1 MKKIILLASLF
12 CVFTS
17 FLNNIDTLKG
27 NSALAATSTNVDI
40 YAEKNRGGTLV
51 MSSIGEPSN
60 LITMLSTDSASHEIA
75 SFLFVSVLKY
85 DKDYNIIP
93 DIAKS
98 FEVLDDGK
106 HLKFELRDDVY
117 WQDGTQLTADDVTF
131 TYNITL
137 DPLTPTAYATDFQQV
152 KEYKQTGKFSFEV
165 FYDSVYSRSLISWMA
180 SILPKHILENQ
191 DIVRTPFSRKPIGA
205 GPFILEEWK
214 SGTSITLKSNPRYF
228 NGQPPLSKIVY
239 RIIPDSST
247 IFLEA
252 RNRAIDFFSPTPQQY
267 LKQTN
272 TAQWT
277 ENWNKFKYLS
287 PSYTYLGFNL
297 ENALFQD
304 KRVRQA
310 MSYAVDRETLIK
322 SVLLGLG
329 ESTVGPYMPNTW
341 VYNSKLTPY
350 AFNLEKAQS
359 LLAEAGWKLN
369 KNNILEKDGQEF
381 VFTVITNQ
389 GNDLRIKTATL
400 LQAYFKKV
408 GIEMKIRTI
417 EWSAFINE
425 FIHKG
430 NFEATLLGWNILQ
443 DPDSYNVWH
452 SSGAIEGGL
461 NFIRYKNSEVDSML
475 ELGRATL
482 DDAKRT
488 TYYHKFQE
496 ILHEEQ
502 PYLFLYVPYALPMVQ
517 KRFKNIKTA
526 PAGISYNID
535 QWYVPKS
542 LQIYK

>member
-1 MKKIILLASLF
+1 MRKIFLIAFILTTFTFFLQDNELFANETAKKH
-12 CVFTS
+12 T
-17 FLNNIDTLKG
+17 
-27 NSALAATSTNVDI
+27 DI
-40 YAEKNRGGTLV
+40 YAEENRGGTLV

-60 LITMLSTDSASHEIA
+60 LITLLSTDSASHEIA
-75 SFLFVSVLKY
+75 SFIFVSVLKY

-93 DIAKS
+93 DIASS
-98 FEVLDDGK
+98 FEVLDEGK
-106 HLKFELRDDVY
+106 HLKFTLREDVY

-131 TYNITL
+131 TYKLTIA
-137 DPLTPTAYATDFQQV
+137 DETPTAYAGDFKAI

-165 FYDSVYSRSLISWMA
+165 FYDEVYSRSLISWMA
-180 SILPKHILENQ
+180 SILPKHILKNQ
-191 DIVRTPFSRKPIGA
+191 DIVRTPFSRNPLGA
-205 GPFILEEWK
+205 GPFLLDEWK
-214 SGTSITLKSNPRYF
+214 SGTSITLKSNPNYF
-228 NGQPPLSKIVY
+228 KGQPPLAKIIY

-272 TAQWT
+272 TKAWT

-287 PSYTYLGFNL
+287 PSYTYFGFNL
-297 ENALFQD
+297 ENALFKD
-304 KRVRQA
+304 KKTRQA
-310 MSYAVDRETLIK
+310 MSYAIDRQTLIK

-329 ESTVGPYMPNTW
+329 EPTVGPYMPNTW
-341 VYNSKLTPY
+341 VYNSTLTPY
-350 AFNLEKAQS
+350 TYDVEKAKT

-369 KNNILEKDGQEF
+369 KNNILEKDGHIF
-381 VFTVITNQ
+381 SFTVITNQ

-430 NFEATLLGWNILQ
+430 NFEATILGWNILQ
-443 DPDSYNVWH
+443 DPDSFNVWH
-452 SSGAIEGGL
+452 SSSAIDGGL
-461 NFIRYKNSEVDSML
+461 NFVRFKNAEVDSML
-475 ELGRATL
+475 EQGRATL
-482 DDAKRT
+482 DNEKRKKF
-488 TYYHKFQE
+488 YHTFQE
-496 ILHEEQ
+496 VLHEEQ
-502 PYLFLYVPYALPMVQ
+502 PYIFLYVPYALPMVQ
-517 KRFKNIKTA
+517 KRFKNIVPA

-535 QWYVPKS
+535 EWYVPKD